1 MTNAPPPP
9 AWSDRQQVATA
20 EIGPPGGFWIR
31 FVAYIIDSFIV
42 TIAAVAIVGIFIAV
56 VLLAD
61 QSTDDGKDS
70 LFIAGSVIVMVLA
83 LLRDQLA
90 L

>member
-31 FVAYIIDSFIV
+31 FVAYIIDSLIV

-56 VLLAD
+56 VPLAD
-61 QSTDDGKDS
+61 ESTDDDEDFS
-70 LFIAGSVIVMVLA
+70 SSRAVSSS
-83 LLRDQLA
+83 RCWPCW
-90 L
+90 